1 MKKNE
6 IIEQLVS
13 KGCKIE
19 EISGL
24 KIKELRIMLDE
35 ENKGEDSLIM
45 LDVLKQEVVAKE
57 DDHICTPLVEYN
69 STTVDTREQNDKLNN
84 TISHS
89 ELSDPPRPSD
99 SGWTQH
105 ALSLFQDDE
114 LEGSLPRLEGLRRIT
129 ELLIGDV
136 IEERCELI
144 SSPNLENNER
154 ACSKC
159 TLVFADGKIVEA
171 LADACSSNCQK
182 EFSMYPVAMSDTRSK
197 ARAYRIAL
205 RLKRIVSAEEVGI
218 NTEEEKDVNRNAAV
232 GQITAVRM
240 LADRLHISII
250 KLLEDLEIPCPLKDN
265 APNLSAIK
273 YSDMLV
279 VLNRLNDLRQTDR
292 IPEKLKR

>member
-6 IIEQLVS
+6 IIEVLLS

-99 SGWTQH
+99 SGWTQYVMG
-105 ALSLFQDDE
+105 LFMDDE
-114 LEGSLPRLEGLRRIT
+114 LEGQNPRLEGLRRVA
-129 ELLIGDV
+129 ELLLGEV
-136 IEERCELI
+136 VEERCELI
-144 SSPNLENNER
+144 FSPNVENEMTVGVKSIIIFEN
-154 ACSKC
+154 
-159 TLVFADGKIVEA
+159 GKRYEA
-171 LADACSSNCQK
+171 LADANCNNCQK
-182 EFSMYPVAMSDTRSK
+182 EFSPYLTAMADTRSK
-197 ARAYRIAL
+197 GRAYRAAL
-205 RLKRIVSAEEVGI
+205 KLKRVVTAEEVGFNNEETENPNRLI
-218 NTEEEKDVNRNAAV
+218 NT
-232 GQITAVRM
+232 GQVTAI
-240 LADRLHISII
+240 RLLSERLGISIQ
-250 KLLEDLEIPCPLKDN
+250 KLLLDLEIKDDV
-265 APNLSAIK
+265 ANLSKLRYGEGLII
-273 YSDMLV
+273 
-279 VLNRLNDLRQTDR
+279 LNRLNNIRQGGVVQ
-292 IPEKLKR
+292 EKLKR